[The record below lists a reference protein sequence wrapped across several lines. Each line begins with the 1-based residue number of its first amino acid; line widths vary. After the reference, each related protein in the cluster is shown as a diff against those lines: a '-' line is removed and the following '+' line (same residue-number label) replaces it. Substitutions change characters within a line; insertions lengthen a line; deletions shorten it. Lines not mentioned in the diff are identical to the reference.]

1 MDLYRNI
8 AQSKGINLIIEVPE
22 DIFAFADINLLDTS
36 LRNLTNNAIKFTPRG
51 GTILIKAT
59 GQHDD
64 IKISVIDS
72 GTGMTQEQ
80 INNLFDLQMTQTK
93 SVTNG
98 ELGSGLGLLL
108 CKEFVEKNKGSITVE
123 SEWGKGSILSFTV
136 PLLTHG

>member
-22 DIFAFADINLLDTS
+22 DILAFADINLLDTS
-36 LRNLTNNAIKFTPRG
+36 LRNLTNSAIKFTPGG

>member
-22 DIFAFADINLLDTS
+22 DILAFADINLLDTS
-36 LRNLTNNAIKFTPRG
+36 LRNLTNNAIKYTPRG
-51 GTILIKAT
+51 GTILIKT
-59 GQHDD
+59 IRQNDF

-80 INNLFDLQMTQTK
+80 INNLFDLQKTQTK
-93 SVTNG
+93 SGTNG

-123 SEWGKGSILSFTV
+123 SEWGKGSIFSFTV
-136 PLLTHG
+136 PLFTHG

>member
-22 DIFAFADINLLDTS
+22 DILAFADINLLDTS
-36 LRNLTNNAIKFTPRG
+36 LRNLTNNAIKYTPRG
-51 GTILIKAT
+51 GTILIKT
-59 GQHDD
+59 IRQNDF

-80 INNLFDLQMTQTK
+80 INNLFDLQKTQTK
-93 SVTNG
+93 SGTNG

-108 CKEFVEKNKGSITVE
+108 CKEFVEKNKGSITVK